1 MVIRIMEQGCQR
13 NDQGITVLLLF
24 RNQKRIPVDAQG
36 MPCIMSAGVGPE
48 QFLNIINCIFYE
60 LFCEASH
67 DLSRVL
73 PTACLAAGPPF
84 GVRTAFPLYS
94 LGSAVT
100 LPQQ

>member
-1 MVIRIMEQGCQR
+1 MEA
-13 NDQGITVLLLF
+13 LLLRF
-24 RNQKRIPVDAQG
+24 G
-36 MPCIMSAGVGPE
+36 SAVITLMEALHVP
-48 QFLNIINCIFYE
+48 
-60 LFCEASH
+60 CEASH

-84 GVRTAFPLYS
+84 GVRTASPLYS

>member
-1 MVIRIMEQGCQR
+1 
-13 NDQGITVLLLF
+13 
-24 RNQKRIPVDAQG
+24 
-36 MPCIMSAGVGPE
+36 MPICYPGHG
-48 QFLNIINCIFYE
+48 QFLYQCRLSEERNPKAQNSLKSLVKVFGIFIIHD
-60 LFCEASH
+60 LCEASH

-73 PTACLAAGPPF
+73 PTACLAAGSPF